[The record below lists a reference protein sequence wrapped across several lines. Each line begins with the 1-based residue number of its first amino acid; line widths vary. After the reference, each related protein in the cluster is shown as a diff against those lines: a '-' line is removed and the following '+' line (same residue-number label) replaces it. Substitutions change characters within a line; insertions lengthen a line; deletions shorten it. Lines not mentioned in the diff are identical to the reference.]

1 MFLIKIL
8 KIMKFKFDAKKF
20 EKEIKKQAKN
30 VKFEVDCPKCKLY
43 CWEYSLNELEM
54 IGQIYCNNCD
64 TIINITL
71 SDE

>member
-1 MFLIKIL
+1 ML

-20 EKEIKKQAKN
+20 EKEIRKQAKKN
-30 VKFEVDCPKCKLY
+30 KFEVNCPNCKLY
-43 CWEYSLNELEM
+43 CWEYSLNELEEM
-54 IGQIYCNNCD
+54 GQIYCNNCD